1 MGVRKTAKLALIDR
15 RHLVVIQNRVFFS
28 ARLPMAF
35 LGHFGP
41 KVPPAWAIDKQCCHL
56 GAEEPAVFDKKTS
69 HRQQEFCDKIF
80 PRILSTQAPFLHIPP
95 IASAGFKPKKSKLS
109 LLWWLQCS
117 KWLVGP
123 VHLLLF
129 AKGAKHD
136 FALFKRSLVLGS
148 IMTFRPSCVV
158 SRPRYNACKKTV
170 YLPMSDEVEGPMNEY
185 T

>member
-15 RHLVVIQNRVFFS
+15 RHLVVIQNRVFF
-28 ARLPMAF
+28 RLVYQW
-35 LGHFGP
+35 HFWGILAQ
-41 KVPPAWAIDKQCCHL
+41 KCHQHGRL
-56 GAEEPAVFDKKTS
+56 INNVVIWVQRNLRFFDKKTS

-148 IMTFRPSCVV
+148 IMTFRPRCVV

-170 YLPMSDEVEGPMNEY
+170 YLPMSDEV
-185 T
+185 